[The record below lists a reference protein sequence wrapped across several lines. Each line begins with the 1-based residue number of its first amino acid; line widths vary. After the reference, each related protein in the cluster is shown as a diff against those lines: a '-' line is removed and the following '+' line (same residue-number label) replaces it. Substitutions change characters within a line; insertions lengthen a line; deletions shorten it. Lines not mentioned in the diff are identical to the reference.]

1 MCLAVA
7 YPSAGSSEPVLENI
21 THIKLDDSRIQ
32 METLF
37 GQEKVVPGKVVEVDF
52 VTSKVI
58 VELYHTSRVPSDPR
72 KKPEVNTT

>member
-7 YPSAGSSEPVLENI
+7 YPNAGSSEPVLENI
-21 THIKLDDSRIQ
+21 THIKLDDGHIQ

-37 GQEKVVPGKVVEVDF
+37 GQEKVISAKVVEVDF

-58 VELYHTSRVPSDPR
+58 VELHHTSRVPSKPR